1 MGRDECADQYRYELS
16 EYNYFQGMTISTN
29 YWIFL
34 VTFDKLILKCA
45 YYLQADTLPPITN
58 QECVI
63 CYITQCC
70 FIELFPPP
78 PSLCERKRLHIPAWR
93 YDLKLAQRVVAVA
106 TVLPK

>member
-16 EYNYFQGMTISTN
+16 EYIYFQGMTICTN

-34 VTFDKLILKCA
+34 VTFDKLILKWA
-45 YYLQADTLPPITN
+45 YYLQVADTLPPITN
-58 QECVI
+58 QECAI

-78 PSLCERKRLHIPAWR
+78 PP
-93 YDLKLAQRVVAVA
+93 RVS
-106 TVLPK
+106 TKGFIYQLGGMI